1 MVDVQSMAPGLSH
14 VVFLERAAR
23 ELDSAQSRFGQAAF
37 LVLRLVDLL
46 GASQTATHGD
56 DLFGYQAAATGRYCH
71 EQLEPGPQTDR
82 LLDLVSSA
90 SYAHRS
96 QNPGLIAP
104 VMFDLT
110 RDLISA
116 SHFEEALD
124 VLATFERNVGERIE
138 PSAAITVAML
148 TGRAMRLAARFDEAE
163 VAYRRA
169 GSLATATGDRRMVAF
184 SRLGCANVL
193 VSKGNLAVAE
203 REYFDLLS
211 EARALHDTGL
221 ESQVENGI
229 GIVLGYRGQT
239 PDSLLHFWRAFKL
252 SESDP
257 EEALGALYN
266 LGYSLGRLGAVEAA
280 EHAFRFT
287 LKRAQ
292 RVELA
297 NNALIELMH
306 CASFRR
312 DRVGFARWSAEC
324 GRALAR
330 MHPNQVADFHLKL
343 GIGLARFG
351 HLDRG
356 AIELKQ
362 ALQVA
367 RSHGL
372 HEFEF
377 RIERIAAGL
386 SACDTT
392 LLEGEDLGDAPA
404 WAATLDEVSRALAG
418 LAH

>member
-1 MVDVQSMAPGLSH
+1 
-14 VVFLERAAR
+14 
-23 ELDSAQSRFGQAAF
+23 
-37 LVLRLVDLL
+37 
-46 GASQTATHGD
+46 
-56 DLFGYQAAATGRYCH
+56 
-71 EQLEPGPQTDR
+71 
-82 LLDLVSSA
+82 
-90 SYAHRS
+90 
-96 QNPGLIAP
+96 
-104 VMFDLT
+104 
-110 RDLISA
+110 
-116 SHFEEALD
+116 
-124 VLATFERNVGERIE
+124 VGERIE

-330 MHPNQVADFHLKL
+330 MHPNQVADFHLKR

-367 RSHGL
+367 RIHGL

-392 LLEGEDLGDAPA
+392 LLEGEDLGNAPV